1 MRLRTKEKD
10 DKKDGGLVGLHGSG
24 WAPFLLSFFFLC
36 KLLLLFCR
44 IFLGK
49 QEGGFAKICKK
60 KVQPTFKTRFIVS
73 TQIQRFANNIV
84 LVLIQNK
91 RRRGGFVS

>member
-1 MRLRTKEKD
+1 LGCT
-10 DKKDGGLVGLHGSG
+10 GPVGPLFFSLFFSSQITSS
-24 WAPFLLSFFFLC
+24 FLQN
-36 KLLLLFCR
+36 
-44 IFLGK
+44 IFR
-49 QEGGFAKICKK
+49 ETRGGFAKICK